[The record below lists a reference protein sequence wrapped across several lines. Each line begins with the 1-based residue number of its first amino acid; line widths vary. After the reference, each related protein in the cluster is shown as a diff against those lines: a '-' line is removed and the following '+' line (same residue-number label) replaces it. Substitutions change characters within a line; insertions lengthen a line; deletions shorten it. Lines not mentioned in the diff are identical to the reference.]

1 MTGRARTRA
10 RGRARARETR
20 RQVAP
25 GAAAAS
31 PVIFVVP
38 FMQKMHPCAERVCVG
53 GGGVLLK
60 ELQETAPKKQ
70 RTVFQDLVVN
80 TRQGMEHVRC
90 SKTGSEGTK
99 VRLLANH
106 FRVTS
111 RAQRTAYQ
119 YNVNYQPGIEGRNLR
134 TALLKHDKIG
144 EYYIFDGNS
153 LLLPHE
159 LREPITKFF
168 NTVGN
173 ETVMVTITFSKELA
187 PTSPD
192 CLRFYNILFRRY
204 SMKLEQIGRN
214 FYNKREAQLYPLHT
228 IPKLDIFPGYVTSIL
243 QYENSITLCA
253 DVSHKLMRQQTA
265 YDLIQHT
272 SGETQER
279 IKKKVADEL
288 VGSIVVTTYNNKT
301 YRVDG
306 INWEQTPR
314 DTFEKSDGK
323 RITYIDYYK
332 KQQYNTIITDF
343 DQPLLISQ
351 GKWKK
356 GQKDTTREP
365 IMLVP
370 QLCMLT
376 GLTDAARK
384 NSRTM
389 QALAALTRLKPGKR
403 HHELEKFIN
412 TIQKD
417 ESVQKHLR
425 RWDLNFDSNFLSFSG
440 RTLTA
445 VTKEDIVRQFQ
456 NCHDWK
462 RPTAGVPL
470 LTTMSL
476 THWLMLYS
484 RENRRA
490 ASALQDKL
498 QIILPQKGIKMQPAK
513 MVQVND
519 AGSYLTMLRRE
530 TRERPQMGISCLLAF
545 QVVCVLS
552 NDKKDRYDDIKKY
565 LCTECPTPS
574 QCVVAKTLNRHKIVS
589 TISDKLAQQMICK
602 MGGALW
608 KVDTGVKKTMFVG
621 IDCFHDTVN
630 RQKSIAGFVA
640 STNDELTKWYSRCVI
655 QEAGEEIVNGL
666 TECVAAALKVWCKNE
681 PSRPHSVIVYRD
693 GVGDGQLSALLAQEI
708 PQMLAGL
715 NDNSCPDSL
724 LTFIVVKKRIN
735 TRFFAVSQD
744 SLDNP
749 ESGTVI
755 DVELTRKEW
764 YDFFIVSQSAPEGT
778 VTPTH
783 YNVIYDKVCLSPDT
797 VQRLTYSLC
806 RMYYNC
812 EGFIRVPA
820 PCHYAHKLAYLV
832 GQSIHEQPS
841 GLLSTFLYYL

>member
-31 PVIFVVP
+31 PAQQPAGFRPRREEGPVVEP
-38 FMQKMHPCAERVCVG
+38 EPPRGAEAQPG
-53 GGGVLLK
+53 PPE
-60 ELQETAPKKQ
+60 ELQETAPKKVSLQQ

-192 CLRFYNILFRRY
+192 CLRFYNILFRRILE

-214 FYNKREAQLYPLHT
+214 FYNKREAVEFNSD
-228 IPKLDIFPGYVTSIL
+228 PKLDIFPGYVTSIL

-332 KQQYNTIITDF
+332 KQYNTIITDF

-445 VTKEDIVRQFQ
+445 VTKEDIVKTHSRHGQ
-456 NCHDWK
+456 
-462 RPTAGVPL
+462 RAATSEVPL

-530 TRERPQMGISCLLAF
+530 TRERPQM
-545 QVVCVLS
+545 VVCVLS